1 MRDIRLAASRSEN
14 WAVYDEQF
22 RLKIEKNPNLS
33 WGNIHGEYWL
43 IHVNSPSTS
52 GQQAIKL
59 VNSKHTFREY
69 THKIRCSSAQTKLIH
84 KTT

>member
-14 WAVYDEQF
+14 WAAYDEQF
-22 RLKIEKNPNLS
+22 RLKIEKKPNLS

-43 IHVNSPSTS
+43 LHVNSPST
-52 GQQAIKL
+52 GKTAIKL
-59 VNSKHTFREY
+59 VNSKHTFQEY
-69 THKIRCSSAQTKLIH
+69 THIIRYSSAQTKLIH